1 MADRLNAFNGDESLR
16 APEPFCVRLR
26 ALNAVKALDLSPLI
40 LDNRGRGRPV
50 LFDLRDL
57 LLTELPMAPRTPS
70 RGGRPWVWK
79 QAAETALKDAGVVAA
94 DIGELVSA
102 LGFLDDE

>member
-1 MADRLNAFNGDESLR
+1 MADRLDAFNGDESLR

-40 LDNRGRGRPV
+40 LDNIGRGRPV

-70 RGGRPWVWK
+70 RGGKAVGLEASSRDR
-79 QAAETALKDAGVVAA
+79 AEGWLPR
-94 DIGELVSA
+94 LRCSFMY
-102 LGFLDDE
+102 LSLLP